1 MKGGVS
7 VYLDLCSP
15 KVIKDLLDRYGLA
28 PKKGYGQNFLTNPMV
43 PEAIADAAVDASG
56 ACEAVLEIGPG
67 LGVLTQE
74 LGERFASITAVE
86 IDRGLIPLLE
96 ETLGDYENIRVING
110 DFMEMELSALL
121 RENFGDAK
129 PAVCANLPYYITT
142 PIIMKL
148 LEDCPYS
155 ERLPYTS
162 ITVMVQSEVAD
173 RIAAKAGSSDFGA
186 ITAAVGLR
194 CSVKKVLTV
203 SPGSFY
209 PPPKVTS
216 AVIQLV
222 PHENGIYS
230 VYENAPADRD
240 ECEKFGQRVSELI
253 TAAFSMRRKTLLN
266 ALSSVY
272 PKEKTVAALET
283 LGMRADIRGEKLS
296 SRDFCALTDVLSKN

>member
-1 MKGGVS
+1 M
-7 VYLDLCSP
+7 YYDLCSP
-15 KVIKDLLDRYGLA
+15 KVIKELLDRYGLA
-28 PKKGYGQNFLTNPMV
+28 PKKGYGQNFLTNPMI
-43 PEAIADAAVDASG
+43 PEAIADAAADASG
-56 ACEAVLEIGPG
+56 ECEAVLEIGPG

-74 LGERFASITAVE
+74 LGERFANVTAVE
-86 IDRGLIPLLE
+86 IDRGLIPLLD
-96 ETLGDYENIRVING
+96 ETLGEYENIRVINQ
-110 DFMEMELSALL
+110 DFMESELKALL
-121 RENFGDAK
+121 HDNFGDAL

-148 LEDCPYS
+148 LEDHPYS

-173 RIAAKAGSSDFGA
+173 RIAAKAGSADFGA
-186 ITAAVGLR
+186 ITAEVGLR

-203 SPGSFY
+203 SPGCFY

-216 AVIQLV
+216 AVIRLV
-222 PHENGIYS
+222 PHDKGIYS
-230 VYENAPADRD
+230 VYEGAPADRE
-240 ECEKFGQRVSELI
+240 ECERFGKKVSELI
-253 TAAFSMRRKTLLN
+253 SAAFSMRRKTLVN

-296 SRDFCALTDVLSKN
+296 SRDFCALADILSK

>member
-1 MKGGVS
+1 M
-7 VYLDLCSP
+7 YLDLCSP
-15 KVIKDLLDRYGLA
+15 RTIKELLDRYGLA

-43 PEAIADAAVDASG
+43 PEAIADAAADASG
-56 ACEAVLEIGPG
+56 ECKAVLEIGPG
-67 LGVLTQE
+67 LGVLTRE
-74 LGERFASITAVE
+74 LGERFSSVVAVE

-96 ETLGDYENIRVING
+96 ETLGEYENVRVINE
-110 DFMEMELSALL
+110 DFMETELTELL
-121 RENFGDAK
+121 HENFGDAR

-155 ERLPYTS
+155 CGLPYTS
-162 ITVMVQSEVAD
+162 ITVMVQFEVAD
-173 RIAAKAGSSDFGA
+173 RIAAKQGSADYGA

-222 PHENGIYS
+222 PHEKGIYS
-230 VYENAPADRD
+230 VYENAPEDRE
-240 ECEKFGQRVSELI
+240 ECESFGRRVSELVG
-253 TAAFSMRRKTLLN
+253 AAFSMRRKTLVN
-266 ALSSVY
+266 ALASVY
-272 PKEKTVAALET
+272 PKEKTLTALES
-283 LGMRADIRGEKLS
+283 LGMRADIRGERLS
-296 SRDFCALTDVLSKN
+296 SRDFCALADILEKI

>member
-1 MKGGVS
+1 M
-7 VYLDLCSP
+7 YLDLCSP
-15 KVIKDLLDRYGLA
+15 RTIKELLDRYGLA
-28 PKKGYGQNFLTNPMV
+28 PKKGYGQNFLTNPMI
-43 PEAIADAAVDASG
+43 PESIADAAADASG

-67 LGVLTQE
+67 LGVLTRE
-74 LGERFASITAVE
+74 LGERFANVTAVE

-96 ETLGDYENIRVING
+96 ETLGEYENIRVINQ
-110 DFMEMELSALL
+110 DFMETELAELL
-121 RENFGDAK
+121 SDNFGDAR

-173 RIAAKAGSSDFGA
+173 RIAAKPESSDYGA

-194 CSVKKVLTV
+194 CSVEKVLTV

-230 VYENAPADRD
+230 VYENAPADR
-240 ECEKFGQRVSELI
+240 EACEEFGRKVSDVI
-253 TAAFSMRRKTLLN
+253 GAAFSMRRKTLVN
-266 ALSSVY
+266 ALSSIY
-272 PKEKTVAALET
+272 PKEKTIAALEE
-283 LGMRADIRGEKLS
+283 LGMRADIRGERLS
-296 SRDFCALTDVLSKN
+296 SRDFCALTDILSKI

>member
-1 MKGGVS
+1 M
-7 VYLDLCSP
+7 YLDLCSP
-15 KVIKDLLDRYGLA
+15 RTIKELLDRYGLA
-28 PKKGYGQNFLTNPMV
+28 PKKGYGQNFLTNPMI
-43 PEAIADAAVDASG
+43 PEAIADAAADASG
-56 ACEAVLEIGPG
+56 KCEAVLEIGPG
-67 LGVLTQE
+67 LGVLTRE
-74 LGERFASITAVE
+74 LGERFSSVVAVE

-96 ETLGDYENIRVING
+96 ETLGEYENIRVINE
-110 DFMEMELSALL
+110 DFMETELSQLL
-121 RENFGDAK
+121 SENFGDAR

-155 ERLPYTS
+155 VRLPYTS

-173 RIAAKAGSSDFGA
+173 RIAAKEGSADFGA

-194 CSVKKVLTV
+194 CSVNKVLTV

-230 VYENAPADRD
+230 VYENAPADKD
-240 ECEKFGQRVSELI
+240 ECEAFGRRVSELI
-253 TAAFSMRRKTLLN
+253 SAAFSMRRKTLVN
-266 ALSSVY
+266 ALASLY
-272 PKEKTVAALET
+272 PKEKTTAALEM
-283 LGMRADIRGEKLS
+283 LGMRADIRGERLS
-296 SRDFCALTDVLSKN
+296 SRDFCALADTLDKI

>member
-1 MKGGVS
+1 M
-7 VYLDLCSP
+7 YLDLCSP
-15 KVIKDLLDRYGLA
+15 RTIKELLDRYGLA
-28 PKKGYGQNFLTNPMV
+28 PKKGYGQNFLTNPMI
-43 PEAIADAAVDASG
+43 PEAIADAAADASG
-56 ACEAVLEIGPG
+56 KCEAVLEIGPG
-67 LGVLTQE
+67 LGVLTRE
-74 LGERFASITAVE
+74 LGERFSFVVAVE

-96 ETLGDYENIRVING
+96 ETLGEYENIRVINK
-110 DFMEMELSALL
+110 DFMETELSRLL
-121 RENFGDAK
+121 TENFGDAR

-173 RIAAKAGSSDFGA
+173 RIAAKEGSADFGA

-194 CSVKKVLTV
+194 CSVHKVLTV

-216 AVIQLV
+216 AVIRLV

-230 VYENAPADRD
+230 VYEHAPSDKD
-240 ECEKFGQRVSELI
+240 ECEAFGRRVSELI
-253 TAAFSMRRKTLLN
+253 GAAFSMRRKTLVN
-266 ALSSVY
+266 ALASLY
-272 PKEKTVAALET
+272 PKEKTTAALES
-283 LGMRADIRGEKLS
+283 LGMRADIRGERLS
-296 SRDFCALTDVLSKN
+296 SRDFCALADVLNN